1 MDSRAARS
9 RAGDWLSHLHQV
21 PRLDQ
26 RDRFLSGT
34 HTQRDSHL
42 LRRPVQLGQVA
53 ADGGFACIQGITQ
66 LQHGGR
72 ALLCQQI

>member
-9 RAGDWLSHLHQV
+9 RAGDWLSHFHQV

-42 LRRPVQLGQVA
+42 LRRPVQLGQVLA
-53 ADGGFACIQGITQ
+53 AGKLFSCNGVYSPEKGTS
-66 LQHGGR
+66 H
-72 ALLCQQI
+72 